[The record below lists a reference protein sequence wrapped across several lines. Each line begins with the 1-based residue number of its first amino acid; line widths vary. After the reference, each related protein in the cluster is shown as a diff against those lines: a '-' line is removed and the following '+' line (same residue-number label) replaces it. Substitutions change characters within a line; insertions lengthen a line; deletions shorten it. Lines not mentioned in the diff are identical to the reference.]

1 MEICEKRKALNFPA
15 FLRAFLSNEYIK
27 ARSVYSLALTAL
39 TALTAMTDVKVA
51 KYKIKSVC
59 KSK

>member
-39 TALTAMTDVKVA
+39 TAMTDVKVA